1 MLGPGVK
8 VVLTRSAERDLR
20 GIWAR
25 RRQQRGDGGPDGADA
40 LLDQLV
46 ALIQTLPDYPRKGPV
61 PPELEALGISA
72 YRQLSQ
78 APYRIIY
85 SVERVDQAEAVVVH
99 LVADAR
105 RDFRTLLAERLL
117 GS

>member
-1 MLGPGVK
+1 MK
-8 VVLTRSAERDLR
+8 VVLTRGAERDLR
-20 GIWAR
+20 GLWSR
-25 RRQQRGDGGPDGADA
+25 RRKQRGDSGPDGADA
-40 LLDQLV
+40 LLYQLV
-46 ALIQTLPDYPRKGPV
+46 ALIQTLPTYPSKGAV
-61 PPELEALGISA
+61 PPELELLGIST

-78 APYRIIY
+78 ASYRIIY
-85 SVERVDQAEAVVVH
+85 SLERVDKAEAIVVH

>member
-1 MLGPGVK
+1 MPTPRVK
-8 VVLTRSAERDLR
+8 VVLTRGSEQDLR
-20 GIWAR
+20 GIWSR
-25 RRQQRGDGGPDGADA
+25 RRQQRGSDGPGGDDA
-40 LLDQLV
+40 LLEQLIS
-46 ALIQTLPDYPRKGPV
+46 LIETLAHHPRKGPV
-61 PPELEALGISA
+61 PTELEALGIST

-78 APYRIIY
+78 SPYRIIY
-85 SVERVDQAEAVVVH
+85 SFEHVDQVQAVVVH

>member
-1 MLGPGVK
+1 MNVF
-8 VVLTRSAERDLR
+8 LTRGAERDLR
-20 GIWAR
+20 GIWTR
-25 RRQQRGDGGPDGADA
+25 RREQRGNGGSDGADA

-46 ALIQTLPDYPRKGPV
+46 ALIDTLDDYPRKGPV
-61 PPELEALGISA
+61 PPELEALGIST

-85 SVERVDQAEAVVVH
+85 SCERVDQAEAIVVH

-117 GS
+117 SS

>member
-1 MLGPGVK
+1 MK
-8 VVLTRSAERDLR
+8 VVLTRGVERDLR
-20 GIWAR
+20 GIWTR
-25 RRQQRGDGGPDGADA
+25 RRKQRGDSGSDGADA

-46 ALIQTLPDYPRKGPV
+46 ALIETLADYPRKGPV
-61 PPELEALGISA
+61 PPELEALGIST

-78 APYRIIY
+78 APYWIIY
-85 SVERVDQAEAVVVH
+85 SFERIEQTEVAVVH
-99 LVADAR
+99 LVADSR

>member
-1 MLGPGVK
+1 MK
-8 VVLTRSAERDLR
+8 VVLTRGAERDLR
-20 GIWAR
+20 GVWR
-25 RRQQRGDGGPDGADA
+25 RRRNQRGDSGSDGADA

-46 ALIQTLPDYPRKGPV
+46 ALIQTLPTYPRKGPV
-61 PPELEALGISA
+61 PPELELLGIST

-78 APYRIIY
+78 ASYRIIY
-85 SVERVDQAEAVVVH
+85 SLERVDNAEAIVVH

>member
-1 MLGPGVK
+1 MK
-8 VVLTRSAERDLR
+8 VLLTRGAEQDLR
-20 GIWAR
+20 GIWTR
-25 RRQQRGDGGPDGADA
+25 RRQQRGNGGSDGADT

-46 ALIQTLPDYPRKGPV
+46 ALIDTLAGYPRKGPV
-61 PPELEALGISA
+61 RPELEALGIST
-72 YRQLSQ
+72 YRQLSK

-85 SVERVDQAEAVVVH
+85 SCERVDQAEANVVH

-117 GS
+117 SS

>member
-1 MLGPGVK
+1 MPSPAMNVF
-8 VVLTRSAERDLR
+8 LTRGAERDLR
-20 GIWAR
+20 GIWTR
-25 RRQQRGDGGPDGADA
+25 RREQRGNGGSDGADA

-46 ALIQTLPDYPRKGPV
+46 ALIDTLADYPRKGPV
-61 PPELEALGISA
+61 PTELEALGIST

-85 SVERVDQAEAVVVH
+85 SCERVDQAEAIVVH

-117 GS
+117 SS

>member
-1 MLGPGVK
+1 MK
-8 VVLTRSAERDLR
+8 VVVTRGAERDLR
-20 GIWAR
+20 GIWTR
-25 RRQQRGDGGPDGADA
+25 RRKQRGARGSDGADA

-46 ALIQTLPDYPRKGPV
+46 ALIQTLPTYPRKGPV
-61 PPELEALGISA
+61 PPELEMLGIST
-72 YRQLSQ
+72 YRQLSL
-78 APYRIIY
+78 APYRITF
-85 SVERVDQAEAVVVH
+85 SLERVDQAEAIVVH

>member
-1 MLGPGVK
+1 MK
-8 VVLTRSAERDLR
+8 VVLTLGAERDLR
-20 GIWAR
+20 GIWTR
-25 RRQQRGDGGPDGADA
+25 RRKQRGDSGSDGADA

-46 ALIQTLPDYPRKGPV
+46 ALLDTLADYPRKRPV
-61 PPELEALGISA
+61 PPELEALGIST

-85 SVERVDQAEAVVVH
+85 SFERVDQAEALVVH

-117 GS
+117 SS

>member
-1 MLGPGVK
+1 MK
-8 VVLTRSAERDLR
+8 VVLTRGAVRDLR
-20 GIWAR
+20 GIWIR
-25 RRQQRGDGGPDGADA
+25 RREQRGDGGSDGADA
-40 LLDQLV
+40 LLNQLV
-46 ALIQTLPDYPRKGPV
+46 ALIQTLPNHPRKGPV
-61 PPELEALGISA
+61 PPELEALGIST

-85 SVERVDQAEAVVVH
+85 SCEWVGQAAAIVVH

-117 GS
+117 SS

>member
-1 MLGPGVK
+1 MPAPDVK
-8 VVLTRSAERDLR
+8 VVLTRGAEQDLR
-20 GIWAR
+20 GIWIR
-25 RRQQRGDGGPDGADA
+25 RRQQRGSDGPDGADA
-40 LLDQLV
+40 LLDQLI
-46 ALIQTLPDYPRKGPV
+46 ALIETLAHHPRKGPV
-61 PPELEALGISA
+61 PPELEALGILT

-78 APYRIIY
+78 APFRIIY
-85 SVERVDQAEAVVVH
+85 SSERVDQAETVVVH

>member
-1 MLGPGVK
+1 MN
-8 VVLTRSAERDLR
+8 VVLTRGAERDLR
-20 GIWAR
+20 GIWSR
-25 RRQQRGDGGPDGADA
+25 RRKQRGDSGSDGADA

-46 ALIQTLPDYPRKGPV
+46 ALIQTLPIYLGKGPV
-61 PPELEALGISA
+61 PPELELLGISA
-72 YRQLSQ
+72 YRQLSH
-78 APYRIIY
+78 ASYRIIY
-85 SVERVDQAEAVVVH
+85 SLERVDKAEAIVVH

>member
-1 MLGPGVK
+1 MPGPSVK
-8 VVLTRSAERDLR
+8 VVLTFGAERDLR
-20 GIWAR
+20 GIWKR
-25 RRQQRGDGGPDGADA
+25 RRQQRGVGDSDGADA

-46 ALIQTLPDYPRKGPV
+46 VLIQTLPNYPLKGPV
-61 PPELEALGISA
+61 PPELEALGIST

-85 SVERVDQAEAVVVH
+85 SSERVSQTEAVVVH

-105 RDFRTLLAERLL
+105 RDFGTLLAERLL